1 MSRLSGQAALL
12 ADAEQQ
18 QGTSPE
24 EPLKLSNATLS
35 AFPAAIIR
43 PDYDRAKLTPGI
55 IHIGLGNFHR
65 AHQSWYLHRLMQQG
79 LAIDWAIIGAGVRPY
94 DETQRQKMA
103 AQDYLTTLIELD
115 PTSGTSAEVVGSM
128 IDYVAVAE
136 GNRPLIERMAM
147 ADIRIVSLTVTEGG
161 YYIDPATKGFD
172 AAHPDVVHDAA
183 NPDTPC
189 TAFGAMIAALKLRR
203 ERGIAPFTGLCC
215 DNLQGNGAILRQ
227 TVVSLAKLSD
237 PELAEWIDKHC
248 SFPNSMV
255 DCIVP
260 ATGPN
265 EIAMAR
271 EFGID
276 DAVPV
281 THESFR
287 QWVIEDDFCNGRPD
301 WDRVGATF
309 TDAVHDYETMK
320 IRILNAGHQVLA
332 NAGELLGLDTIAGCM
347 AHPLIAEFFSK
358 VEREEIAPHVKPVPG
373 MEPEAYIELI
383 ARRFANPA
391 ILDTTRRV
399 AFDGSSRHTGF
410 VLPVLRDGLEA
421 DTSIEG
427 LSLVEALWARMCA
440 GTREDGSEIEAND
453 PFWDQ
458 LQATALRAKTKP
470 LVWLEMRQ
478 TYGDLAEQARFT
490 ATFEQWLT
498 IIWDKGV
505 DAAIRQYCGSTNV

>member
-1 MSRLSGQAALL
+1 MSNNKQNAL
-12 ADAEQQ
+12 
-18 QGTSPE
+18 
-24 EPLKLSNATLS
+24 PLTLSNANLS
-35 AFPAAIIR
+35 ALPATIIR
-43 PDYDRAKLTPGI
+43 PNYDRAKLTPGI

-79 LAIDWAIIGAGVRPY
+79 LALDWAIIGAGVRPY

-115 PTSGTSAEVVGSM
+115 PATGTSAEVVGSM
-128 IDYVAVAE
+128 IDYVEVVE
-136 GNRPLIERMAM
+136 GNHPLIERMAT
-147 ADIRIVSLTVTEGG
+147 ADIRIVALTVTEGG

-172 AAHPDVVHDAA
+172 AAHPDIVHDAE

-189 TAFGAMIAALKLRR
+189 TVFGAMIAALKLRR
-203 ERGIAPFTGLCC
+203 ERGIAPFTGMCC

-227 TVVSLAKLSD
+227 TVVSLAGLSD
-237 PELAEWIDKHC
+237 PALAEWIDQQC

-287 QWVIEDDFCNGRPD
+287 QWVIEDDFCAGRPE
-301 WDRVGATF
+301 WDKVGATF

-332 NAGELLGLDTIAGCM
+332 NAGELLGLETIADCM
-347 AHPLIAEFFSK
+347 AHPALAQFFTK
-358 VEREEIAPHVKPVPG
+358 VEQREIAPHVKPVPD
-373 MEPEAYIELI
+373 MQPHAYIELI
-383 ARRFANPA
+383 ETRFANPA

-410 VLPVLRDGLEA
+410 VLPILRDALA
-421 DTSIEG
+421 SDAPVEG

-440 GTREDGSEIEAND
+440 GKREDGSSIAAND
-453 PFWDQ
+453 PFWDK
-458 LQATALRAKTKP
+458 LNATALRAKAEP
-470 LVWLEMRQ
+470 NAWLEMRQ
-478 TYGDLAEQARFT
+478 TYGDLAEQSRFAQAFAKWLPLLWEQGVE
-490 ATFEQWLT
+490 ATLQ
-498 IIWDKGV
+498 
-505 DAAIRQYCGSTNV
+505 QYCAQPDSV